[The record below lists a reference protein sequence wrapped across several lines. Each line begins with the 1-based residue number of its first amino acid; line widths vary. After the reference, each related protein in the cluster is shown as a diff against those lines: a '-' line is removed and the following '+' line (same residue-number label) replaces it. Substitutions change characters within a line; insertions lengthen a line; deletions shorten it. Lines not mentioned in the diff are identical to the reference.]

1 MNAQDSLQY
10 DLIIAGGG
18 IAGSLAAVAAA
29 REGISVLLVE
39 EQGFLGGSLTAC
51 GTGPMMT
58 FHAGSTQVI
67 QGLPE
72 ELIMRLVTKGLSP
85 GHIVDSTGYTYS
97 VTPFDAEGMKRELE
111 LMVAEAGATLLF
123 HTTIAAVEKGSDNG
137 ITAMELLSCG
147 TRFMVRAS
155 YFVDATGDGDL
166 IAMAGAPY
174 TQGRAKDG
182 KDQPMTMN
190 FKLVDVDIDHIRALM
205 DTEVSL
211 FPFLAPKAGLHKQA
225 QRLSCSG
232 FQEIMRNGIAS
243 GEITFDRDIV
253 LVFETNA
260 RNEVI
265 VNMTR
270 VNGEN
275 PVQPFSLSRAEQ
287 EGRRQVWELY
297 AFLRRRVPGFSKAR
311 LTQSGPRI
319 GIRSSRRLLG
329 LYQLTVADVLNQT
342 RFPDAIS
349 TCGYP
354 IDVHSPDGAATDS
367 VFLPDG
373 ASYTIPYRCLLNA
386 VVPNL
391 LAAGR
396 NISCEFDA
404 HASLRVSP
412 SCGAIGQAAGAAV
425 ALAVRSG
432 KELQHLDIDALR
444 TLLCSQ
450 GAYL

>member
-1 MNAQDSLQY
+1 
-10 DLIIAGGG
+10 
-18 IAGSLAAVAAA
+18 
-29 REGISVLLVE
+29 
-39 EQGFLGGSLTAC
+39 
-51 GTGPMMT
+51 
-58 FHAGSTQVI
+58 
-67 QGLPE
+67 
-72 ELIMRLVTKGLSP
+72 
-85 GHIVDSTGYTYS
+85 
-97 VTPFDAEGMKRELE
+97 
-111 LMVAEAGATLLF
+111 
-123 HTTIAAVEKGSDNG
+123 
-137 ITAMELLSCG
+137 
-147 TRFMVRAS
+147 
-155 YFVDATGDGDL
+155 
-166 IAMAGAPY
+166 
-174 TQGRAKDG
+174 
-182 KDQPMTMN
+182 
-190 FKLVDVDIDHIRALM
+190 
-205 DTEVSL
+205 
-211 FPFLAPKAGLHKQA
+211 
-225 QRLSCSG
+225 
-232 FQEIMRNGIAS
+232 
-243 GEITFDRDIV
+243 V

-260 RNEVI
+260 LNEVI

-297 AFLRRRVPGFSKAR
+297 AFLRRRVPGFAQAR

-319 GIRSSRRLLG
+319 GIRSSRRLVG

-373 ASYTIPYRCLLNA
+373 ASYTIPYRCLINA

-412 SCGAIGQAAGAAV
+412 SCGAIGQAAGIVA

-432 KELQHLDIDALR
+432 VDLPHLDMDALH
-444 TLLCSQ
+444 TLLCTQ
-450 GAYL
+450 GVYL